1 MVNKGINFYN
11 IKEDDKQ
18 KFRLSYLK
26 TDNEIRDRA
35 DKYFLLEMGATV
47 HIMVNKLYNSTV
59 TNKISLTDSQL
70 KDLVA
75 DIETAKSLGYWDRE
89 EEETAIN
96 ECKEHY
102 KKMELF
108 NKMSAKD
115 QKAYMDMLLKSIG
128 L

>member
-1 MVNKGINFYN
+1 MANFYN
-11 IKEDDKQ
+11 IKREDVK
-18 KFRLSYLK
+18 KFRLSYLE
-26 TDNEIRDRA
+26 TDNKLRDKA

-47 HIMVNKLYNSTV
+47 QIMVYKLYNATV
-59 TNKISLTDSQL
+59 TNKFPLTDSQL

-75 DIETAKSLGYWDRE
+75 DIETAKILGYWDRE
-89 EEETAIN
+89 EEEEVIQQ
-96 ECKEHY
+96 CKEEY

-108 NKMSAKD
+108 HKMNAKD